1 MTPPDAN
8 IPHDKPEQLEK
19 VLAGLIDG
27 EQVLAVYDCTGAGTG
42 FLAVTSLRVIIQD
55 KSFVGGRTA
64 VTSLPLRSISS
75 VSFVAD
81 KSAFGRFL
89 TSATVA
95 FTVGSSTHEATFRG
109 EDKARHVHDAV
120 LTLVTRS

>member
-1 MTPPDAN
+1 MTPDAT
-8 IPHDKPEQLEK
+8 IPHDKAEQLEK
-19 VLAGLIDG
+19 VQAGLLEG
-27 EQVLAVYDCTGAGTG
+27 ERIVAVYDCTGAGTG
-42 FLAVTSLRVIIQD
+42 FLAVTDLRVIIQD

-64 VTSLPLRSISS
+64 VTSLPVRSISS

-109 EDKARHVHDAV
+109 EDKARHVHDTV
-120 LTLVTRS
+120 LALVTRH